1 MKWILILILALAVYI
16 VPMIIGD
23 KMDEKSGKN
32 PRQSGGFEFLIRTI
46 LIVLAIVI
54 FLLIK

>member
-16 VPMIIGD
+16 VPIIIGD
-23 KMDEKSGKN
+23 KMDEKSSKN
-32 PRQSGGFEFLIRTI
+32 PKQSGGFEFLIRAI